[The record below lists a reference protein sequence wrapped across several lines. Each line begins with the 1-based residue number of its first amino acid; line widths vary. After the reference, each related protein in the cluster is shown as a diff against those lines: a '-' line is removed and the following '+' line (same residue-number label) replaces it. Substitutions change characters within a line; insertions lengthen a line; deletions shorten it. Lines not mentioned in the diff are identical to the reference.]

1 MIGTTNYEVKYDK
14 INFNELSK
22 ILNKY
27 NIKNTYTKDEKTL
40 TENKNS
46 IIYVIKNKEII
57 SLIGVND
64 IVRENA
70 KEVIEELEK
79 NDIETIMLTGDNE
92 ETARK
97 IARYLGINQVISNV
111 IPKEKRE
118 EILKLKKQNK
128 FVSMCGDGINDAAA
142 LSTSDV
148 GISFKTGTDI
158 AMDSSDVILTK
169 NDLKSIPELI
179 KISKKTIKIIKEN
192 LFWAFF
198 YNTLMIGVGV
208 LKPIG
213 ISITPMIASLAMVF
227 SSITVILNTLRLK
240 KIKL

>member
-1 MIGTTNYEVKYDK
+1 MYNIANENKRLWKSLIGTTNYEVKYDK

-148 GISFKTGTDI
+148 GISFKTENKQ
-158 AMDSSDVILTK
+158 K
-169 NDLKSIPELI
+169 NNKNNKRKSIL
-179 KISKKTIKIIKEN
+179 
-192 LFWAFF
+192 
-198 YNTLMIGVGV
+198 
-208 LKPIG
+208 G
-213 ISITPMIASLAMVF
+213 IL
-227 SSITVILNTLRLK
+227 L
-240 KIKL
+240 